1 MALVGNEI
9 FIHAIILLSVTLLF
23 FPAQQGYGFFTL
35 SSELNDRELIELNK
49 SNQIVLA
56 EQTRD
61 GIFVLSKQLNPYLET
76 PVNSLDRNDEKI
88 KEYEEFFKEASNRL
102 NEINEKLNPYL
113 ETPVNDPEYF
123 ENNEEKSVN
132 SLDRNDENFQ
142 LVKDEQ
148 LSIAEKKHKELL
160 GGKIILNSLN
170 NEPINK
176 KSTHEFIIDNQT
188 GVMTK
193 NSNGFQDYK
202 LLQISIVEDFRDNN
216 WEKTISQ
223 TKSSN
228 PYLND
233 EPTSMASS
241 IEENKISEQ
250 RLQYRQTEKFKNTII
265 EQIAF
270 AETSRNKI
278 LGYSMGGNPYLDENI
293 DENLVQNIDENIGE
307 SLGISNRNLIITGW
321 SDPTYVPEEL
331 EIHTLDRE
339 SNGFEIIQALQIEIA
354 QNTLDEMGS
363 LPNSEEI
370 NGEIISL
377 TNENK
382 LNDIERGD
390 QGFEFFKN
398 KEIDAAEKK
407 LMEILGQE
415 IIQNPNF

>member
-1 MALVGNEI
+1 LGDRVSEVSI
-9 FIHAIILLSVTLLF
+9 YAIILLSVTLLF
-23 FPAQQGYGFFTL
+23 LPVQQGYGFLTL
-35 SSELNDRELIELNK
+35 SLELNDRELIELNK

-56 EQTRD
+56 EQARD
-61 GIFVLSKQLNPYLET
+61 EIFVLT
-76 PVNSLDRNDEKI
+76 
-88 KEYEEFFKEASNRL
+88 
-102 NEINEKLNPYL
+102 EKLNPYL

-123 ENNEEKSVN
+123 ENNKEKSVN
-132 SLDRNDENFQ
+132 SLDRNDKNFQ

-148 LSIAEKKHKELL
+148 LSIAGKKYKELL
-160 GGKIILNSLN
+160 GGKIILNFLN

-202 LLQISIVEDFRDNN
+202 LLQISIAEDFRDNN
-216 WEKTISQ
+216 WGKTISQ

-250 RLQYRQTEKFKNTII
+250 RLQYRQTEEFKNLII
-265 EQIAF
+265 EQISL
-270 AETSRNKI
+270 AENIRNEMLKSGI
-278 LGYSMGGNPYLDENI
+278 TGNLNPYLDENI

-307 SLGISNRNLIITGW
+307 SLGISNRNVIITGW

-331 EIHTLDRE
+331 EINIIDRE

-370 NGEIISL
+370 NDEIISL

-382 LNDIERGD
+382 LNDIGRGD

-407 LMEILGQE
+407 LMEILGQKN
-415 IIQNPNF
+415 IHNSDY

>member
-1 MALVGNEI
+1 LGDRVSEVSI
-9 FIHAIILLSVTLLF
+9 YAIILLSVTLLF
-23 FPAQQGYGFFTL
+23 LPVQQGYGFLTL
-35 SSELNDRELIELNK
+35 SLELNDRELIELNK

-56 EQTRD
+56 EQARD
-61 GIFVLSKQLNPYLET
+61 EIFVLT
-76 PVNSLDRNDEKI
+76 
-88 KEYEEFFKEASNRL
+88 
-102 NEINEKLNPYL
+102 EKLNPYL

-132 SLDRNDENFQ
+132 SLDRNDKNFQ

-148 LSIAEKKHKELL
+148 LSIAGKKYKELL
-160 GGKIILNSLN
+160 GGKIILNFLN

-202 LLQISIVEDFRDNN
+202 LLQISIAEDFRDNN
-216 WEKTISQ
+216 WGKTISQ

-250 RLQYRQTEKFKNTII
+250 RLQYRQTEEFKNLII
-265 EQIAF
+265 EQISL
-270 AETSRNKI
+270 AENIRNEMLKSGI
-278 LGYSMGGNPYLDENI
+278 TGNLNPYLDENI

-307 SLGISNRNLIITGW
+307 SLGISNRNVIITGW

-331 EIHTLDRE
+331 EINIIDRE

-370 NGEIISL
+370 NDEIISL

-382 LNDIERGD
+382 LNDIGRGD

-407 LMEILGQE
+407 LMEILGQKN
-415 IIQNPNF
+415 IHNSDY

>member
-1 MALVGNEI
+1 MGDRVSEVSI
-9 FIHAIILLSVTLLF
+9 YAIILLSVTLLF
-23 FPAQQGYGFFTL
+23 LPVQQGYGFLTL
-35 SSELNDRELIELNK
+35 SLELNDRELIELNK

-56 EQTRD
+56 EQARD
-61 GIFVLSKQLNPYLET
+61 EIFVLT
-76 PVNSLDRNDEKI
+76 
-88 KEYEEFFKEASNRL
+88 
-102 NEINEKLNPYL
+102 EKLNPYL

-132 SLDRNDENFQ
+132 SLDRNDKNFQ

-148 LSIAEKKHKELL
+148 LSIAGKKYKELL
-160 GGKIILNSLN
+160 GGKIILNFLN

-202 LLQISIVEDFRDNN
+202 LLQISIAEDFRDNN
-216 WEKTISQ
+216 WGKTISQ

-250 RLQYRQTEKFKNTII
+250 RLQYRQTEEFKNLII
-265 EQIAF
+265 EQISL
-270 AETSRNKI
+270 AENIRNEMLKSGI
-278 LGYSMGGNPYLDENI
+278 TGNLNPYLDENI

-307 SLGISNRNLIITGW
+307 SLGISNRNVIITGW

-331 EIHTLDRE
+331 EINIIDRE

-370 NGEIISL
+370 NDEIISL

-382 LNDIERGD
+382 LNDIGRGD

-407 LMEILGQE
+407 LMEILGQKN
-415 IIQNPNF
+415 IHNSDY